1 MTIVNQSI
9 KRTVQGNGVQ
19 TVFDYSFLIPSAA
32 TADLYFYDTVTGDSY
47 LVDPGSWSLS
57 GANNPLGGTFTY
69 PRNAG
74 QEPLQDTQT
83 LTLVRTV
90 PATQITSLQNQSGF
104 QPRAVEGALDWIVM
118 QIQQFVDEVGRSLRV
133 PLAEQGFADLP
144 PANLRTNTLLSFD
157 VNGLPSLLPLQPDNN
172 TTVIAQGST
181 YARSLAQ
188 RFADTVN
195 VLDYGAV
202 PDWNGTSGTDNAAA
216 FAAAFAY
223 AAISGRLVTVP
234 YGDYYVGSPIWL
246 QEGAQGIVMQG
257 TIWAPG
263 GFTVLTLGG
272 NLATRNQNKTLY
284 GPIRVMRTSQSDWS
298 SEADIGVKLW
308 NLDNCVV
315 MLERVEKFC
324 INVQVASDL
333 RGVEDSDFYY
343 GRIIDGKVGV
353 DFRTFNPGPN
363 SYVNSARHFGGHFA
377 CSGSTNQGT
386 NRFGIRFSRDAA
398 GDYDLH
404 NSHVFYGPAFELQT
418 SGGQLAIP
426 FLIEVNGRAV
436 VARDVRMEACSP
448 YVAWHSDAMNDC
460 LYEISFVGTYGT
472 YVNVLYTGA
481 TRAGGTIV
489 MRHQAL
495 AAQHSPRL
503 VASVENVRNAAF
515 RDVHQVANGVGFE
528 GLGIMSSN
536 PSGPPTTLTGC
547 IFSGLTQFTLNSNY
561 VTLPTSRAI
570 GFVVDL
576 QNPTTDVSIAKELV
590 LAAEG
595 RELRLIVA
603 QFDTN
608 EDALDETHP
617 VLLSNANALWNQTYS
632 GNTNYWWEMNTNLD
646 QTSGGYPLF
655 YWQRVTLA
663 PACRYAFIGVRGG
676 SSGVTPIPADLKA
689 LRLYANPLLAPQI
702 LAGGARDWGQREVHA
717 SAAWTVP
724 SLGPG
729 ATATF
734 DITVPGLRGGD
745 FVQAGFAK
753 TSGFQNGGV
762 VFHAVQGGTGSTDQV
777 RVTAQNISAGTIV
790 VGDGTLYVRG
800 KRPKL

>member
-19 TVFDYSFLIPSAA
+19 TVFDYNFLIP
-32 TADLYFYDTVTGDSY
+32 TADTAELWFLDDVTGDTY
-47 LVDPGSWSLS
+47 LLPASSWSLS

-74 QEPLQDTQT
+74 QQPLQDTQS
-83 LTLVRTV
+83 LTLVRKV
-90 PATQITSLQNQSGF
+90 PNTQITSLQNQSGF
-104 QPRAVEGALDWIVM
+104 QPRAVESALDWIVM
-118 QIQQFVDEVGRSLRV
+118 QIQQFVDEVGRSIRV
-133 PLAEQGFADLP
+133 PLAEQGLP
-144 PANLRTNTLLSFD
+144 ELLPAGFRSNTILGFD
-157 VNGLPSLLPLQPDNN
+157 VNGLPSLLPIQPDNN

-181 YARSLAQ
+181 FARTLAA

-195 VLDYGAV
+195 VLDHGAV
-202 PDWNGTSGTDNAAA
+202 PDWNGTSGTDNTAA
-216 FAAAFAY
+216 FASAFAY
-223 AAISGRLVTVP
+223 ASVSGKLVTVP

-246 QEGAQGIVMQG
+246 QEGAQGLVMQG

-272 NLATRNQNKTLY
+272 NIATRNQNKTLY
-284 GPIRVMRTSQSDWS
+284 GPLRVMRTSQSDWS
-298 SEADIGVKLW
+298 TEADIGVKLW

-377 CSGSTNQGT
+377 CSSATNQGV
-386 NRFGIRFSRDAA
+386 NRFGVRFSRDLP

-418 SGGQLAIP
+418 VGGQLAIP
-426 FLIEVNGRAV
+426 FLIEVAGRSV
-436 VARDVRMEACSP
+436 IARDMRMEACSP
-448 YVAWHSDAMNDC
+448 YAAWHSDAMNDC

-489 MRHQAL
+489 MRHQTL

-503 VASVENVRNAAF
+503 IAAVENVRNAAF
-515 RDVHQVANGVGFE
+515 RDVHQTANGVGFE

-536 PSGPPTTLTGC
+536 PSGPPTTMSGL
-547 IFSGLTQFTLNSNY
+547 IFSGLTLMTLNAND
-561 VTLPTSRAI
+561 VTLPTSRAV

-576 QNPTTDVSIAKELV
+576 KNPTIDAGIAKELT

-603 QFDTN
+603 QFDASEN
-608 EDALDETHP
+608 ALDNTHP
-617 VLLSNANALWNQTYS
+617 ILLSNANALWNQSFS

-655 YWQRVTLA
+655 YWQRITFA
-663 PACRYAFIGVRGG
+663 PACRYAFVGVRGG
-676 SSGVTPIPADLKA
+676 SSGEAPIPADLKA
-689 LRLYANPLLAPQI
+689 IRLYASALFAPQI
-702 LAGGARDWGQREVHA
+702 LAGGSRDWGSRDMQA
-717 SAAWTVP
+717 SEAWSVP
-724 SLGPG
+724 VLSPG
-729 ATATF
+729 ATTTF

-753 TSGFQNGGV
+753 ASGFQNGGV
-762 VFHAVQGGTGSTDQV
+762 VFHAVQGGTASTNQV
-777 RVTAQNISAGTIV
+777 RVTAQNLSAGTIT
-790 VGDGTLYVRG
+790 VGDGTLFVRG